1 MVRNKTILKL
11 GILLAFICS
20 FLAINSARAEDPTAQ
35 ILTQVDEIL
44 AKNPMKAGENMQMIK
59 VAQTDAVSVLII
71 KALQGGEVK
80 PHYHKTHEETVYV
93 IKGSGQML
101 VNDKWVDLK
110 AGTIHFNP
118 MNAVHSVKN
127 TGEEPL
133 VVLSVFTPSMKEPDR
148 HFVK

>member
-1 MVRNKTILKL
+1 MVRNKTVLNL
-11 GILLAFICS
+11 GILLALFWS
-20 FLAINSARAEDPTAQ
+20 FLAINSAQAENTTAQ

-44 AKNPMKAGENMQMIK
+44 ATNPPKAGEKLQLIN

-71 KALQGGEVK
+71 RFLQGGEVK

-101 VNDKWVDLK
+101 VNDKWAELK

-118 MNAVHSVKN
+118 MNAVHAIKN

-133 VVLSVFTPSMKEPDR
+133 VAISVITPSMKETDR
-148 HFVK
+148 HFVE

>member
-1 MVRNKTILKL
+1 MVSNKTILKL
-11 GILLAFICS
+11 GILLAFLCS
-20 FLAINSARAEDPTAQ
+20 FLAINSARAEDTTAQ

-44 AKNPMKAGENMQMIK
+44 AKNPMKADENMQMIK
-59 VAQTDAVSVLII
+59 VAQTDDINVLII
-71 KALQGGEVK
+71 RLLKGGEVK

-110 AGTIHFNP
+110 AGMIHFNP
-118 MNAVHSVKN
+118 RNAVHATKN
-127 TGEEPL
+127 TAEEPL
-133 VVLSVFTPSMKEPDR
+133 VAVSIFTPSMKEPDR

>member
-1 MVRNKTILKL
+1 MVRNKTILKV
-11 GILLAFICS
+11 GILLAFFCS
-20 FLAINSARAEDPTAQ
+20 FLAINSARAEDTTAQ

-44 AKNPMKAGENMQMIK
+44 AMNPPKDGEKAQMIK

-71 KALQGGEVK
+71 RLLQGAEVK

-101 VNDKWVDLK
+101 VNDKWVELK

-127 TGEEPL
+127 TAEEPL
-133 VVLSVFTPSMKEPDR
+133 VAVSVFTPSMKEPDR
-148 HFVK
+148 HLVK